1 VSTVTTAELAH
12 RTRRHGVRI
21 TERLALAFLRDWEA
35 QGVAEE
41 IAGRWRLTRS
51 GRAMFSAWVH
61 APLAHDEDEAA

>member
-1 VSTVTTAELAH
+1 LTSTPRAPE
-12 RTRRHGVRI
+12 RI
-21 TERLALAFLRDWEA
+21 TEGFARAFSRAWEE